1 MNIEIRLQLWTP
13 HGPAGH
19 RLERATP
26 LPIKSFDFPD
36 TEQGRIDAE
45 RARDH
50 LQDYA
55 SKYIIPKRAKHDR

>member
-1 MNIEIRLQLWTP
+1 MNIAIRLQLWTE

-19 RLERATP
+19 RLERSAP

-36 TEQGRIDAE
+36 TPEGRVDAE
-45 RARDH
+45 RARQH

-55 SKYIIPKRAKHDR
+55 SKYIIPKAKK